1 MMHRRAYGVKIHDLI
16 AKKRDGEPLAAA
28 EIDYAVEEYV
38 KGGIADSQM
47 AALLMAVVIRGMTLR
62 ETVALTRAMTESGRL
77 FDFSGLPGPAVDK
90 HSTGGVGDKIS
101 LVLLPAAVSC
111 GLHVPMISGRALGF
125 TGGTL
130 DKLESIPGFMTDL
143 SPDRFERLVGEL
155 GGCFSAQTEE
165 IVPADRKI
173 YALRDATAT
182 VESVPLITASILSKK
197 IAEGARG
204 VVMDVKCGRGA
215 FMQSLEQARGLAE
228 ALEAVG
234 REIGFGV
241 RTILTSMEET
251 LGAAVGNALEVEEA
265 VSVLRGEGPRDI
277 AALTHRLVAEMLVLG
292 GLEEGIEEG
301 IRRAEETISSGRALE
316 RFMRIVE
323 AQGGCLDLDD
333 DALGLERAPVRRIV
347 PSPRSGYVAG
357 IDPRHVGDA
366 IREMGGGRLDP
377 GDAID
382 RRVGFVMLRK
392 KGDRT
397 ERGEGIFEVHAPND
411 VAAERAARR
420 VLDTLELSDTPVA
433 PVDIFLD

>member
-1 MMHRRAYGVKIHDLI
+1 MRIQDLI
-16 AKKRDGEPLAAA
+16 AKKRDGEPLAAG
-28 EIDYAVEEYV
+28 EIDYVVEEYV
-38 KGGIADSQM
+38 RGGIADSQM
-47 AALLMAVVIRGMTLR
+47 AALLMAVVIRGMTMR
-62 ETVALTRAMTESGRL
+62 ETVELTRAMTGSGRV

-101 LVLLPAAVSC
+101 LVLLPVAVSC

-130 DKLESIPGFMTDL
+130 DKLESIPGFRTDL
-143 SPDRFERLVGEL
+143 SPDRFEQLVREL
-155 GGCFSAQTEE
+155 GGCFSAQTDE

-197 IAEGARG
+197 IAEGALG

-215 FMQSLEQARGLAE
+215 FMQNLEQARGLADS
-228 ALEAVG
+228 LEAAG

-251 LGAAVGNALEVEEA
+251 LGAAAGNSLEVLEA
-265 VSVLRGEGPRDI
+265 VGVLRGEGPRDI
-277 AALTHRLVAEMLVLG
+277 TDLTCRLVAEMLVLG
-292 GLEEGIEEG
+292 GLEERVEDGIG
-301 IRRAEETISSGRALE
+301 RAEETISSGHALE

-323 AQGGCLDLDD
+323 AQGGRLDLDD
-333 DALGLERAPVRRIV
+333 DSLGLERAPVRRIV
-347 PSPRSGYVAG
+347 PSPRSGFVAR
-357 IDPRHVGDA
+357 IDPRTVGDA
-366 IREMGGGRLDP
+366 IREMGGGRRDP
-377 GDAID
+377 GDEID
-382 RRVGFVMLRK
+382 RRVGFIMLRK
-392 KGDRT
+392 KGERAG
-397 ERGEGIFEVHAPND
+397 RGEAIFEVHARND

-420 VLDTLELSDTPVA
+420 VLDTLELSDTPVT

>member
-1 MMHRRAYGVKIHDLI
+1 MRIHDLI
-16 AKKRDGEPLAAA
+16 AKKRDGEPLAAD
-28 EIDYAVEEYV
+28 EIDYVVEEYV
-38 KGGIADSQM
+38 NGGIADSQM
-47 AALLMAVVIRGMTLR
+47 AALLMAVVIRGMTLK
-62 ETVALTRAMTESGRL
+62 ETVELTRAMAGSGRV

-101 LVLLPAAVSC
+101 LVLLPVAVSC

-130 DKLESIPGFMTDL
+130 DKLESIPGFRTDL
-143 SPDRFERLVGEL
+143 SPDRFERLVREL

-215 FMQSLEQARGLAE
+215 FMQSLEEARGLADS
-228 ALEAVG
+228 LEAAG

-251 LGAAVGNALEVEEA
+251 LGAAAGNSLEVVEA
-265 VSVLRGEGPRDI
+265 VGVLRGEGPRVI
-277 AALTHRLVAEMLVLG
+277 ADLTCRLVAEMLMLG
-292 GLEEGIEEG
+292 GLEERVEDG
-301 IRRAEETISSGRALE
+301 IRRAEEAISSGRALE

-323 AQGGCLDLDD
+323 AQGGRLDLDD
-333 DALGLERAPVRRIV
+333 DSLGLERAPVRRIV
-347 PSPRSGYVAG
+347 PSPRSGFVAR
-357 IDPRHVGDA
+357 IDPRAVGDA
-366 IREMGGGRLDP
+366 IRGMGGGRRDQ
-377 GDAID
+377 GDEID
-382 RRVGFVMLRK
+382 GRVGFIMLRK
-392 KGDRT
+392 KGERVG
-397 ERGEGIFEVHAPND
+397 RGEAIFEVHARND
-411 VAAERAARR
+411 IAAERAAHR
-420 VLDTLELSDTPVA
+420 VLDTLELSDTPVT

>member
-1 MMHRRAYGVKIHDLI
+1 MKIHDII

-28 EIDYAVEEYV
+28 EIGYVVEEYV
-38 KGGIADSQM
+38 RGGIADSQM
-47 AALLMAVVIRGMTLR
+47 AALLMAVVIKGMTLR
-62 ETVALTRAMTESGRL
+62 ETVELTRAMTESGRV

-130 DKLESIPGFMTDL
+130 DKLESIPGFRTDL
-143 SPDRFERLVGEL
+143 SPDRFEQLVQEL

-215 FMQSLEQARGLAE
+215 FMRSLEEARGLADS
-228 ALEAVG
+228 LEAVG
-234 REIGFGV
+234 GEIGFGV
-241 RTILTSMEET
+241 RVILTSMEET
-251 LGAAVGNALEVEEA
+251 LGGAVGNSLEVVEA
-265 VSVLRGEGPRDI
+265 VNVMRGDGPSDI
-277 AALTHRLVAEMLVLG
+277 VNLTCRLVAEMLVLG
-292 GLEEGIEEG
+292 GLDEGIEAG
-301 IRRAEETISSGRALE
+301 IGRTEESISSGRALE
-316 RFMRIVE
+316 RFIRIVE
-323 AQGGCLDLDD
+323 AQGGHLDLDD
-333 DALGLERAPVRRIV
+333 DSLGLERAPVSRII
-347 PSPRSGYVAG
+347 PSPRSGFVAR
-357 IDPRHVGDA
+357 IDTRIIGDA
-366 IREMGGGRLDP
+366 VREMGGGRRDP
-377 GDAID
+377 GDEID
-382 RRVGFVMLRK
+382 GRVGFVMLRK
-392 KGDRT
+392 KG
-397 ERGEGIFEVHAPND
+397 ELAEKGEGIFEVHAPND

-420 VLDTLELSDTPVA
+420 VLDTMELSDTPVA